1 MKPGDIDGL
10 RKAAAPGDVC
20 GIMMELIQGEGGVVP
35 LEKAF
40 VQEAAALCAQ
50 KDILLMID
58 EVQTGIGRT
67 GTFLCAEQ
75 FNITP
80 DLTSLAKG
88 LGGGLPIGTVLFGK
102 KCRDTLGPGD
112 HATTFGGNPVCCA
125 GGLSVLSQINGCLL
139 AGAKEKG
146 DYITKK
152 VLSMPHVKSVE
163 GLGLMLGITLD
174 GLDSKQIAAACLE
187 QGLIILTAKAKLRM
201 LPPLTITYEE
211 IDEGLNHLN
220 EVLQSI

>member
-1 MKPGDIDGL
+1 MGFQLTSADYADYI
-10 RKAAAPGDVC
+10 RKAYA
-20 GIMMELIQGEGGVVP
+20 LI
-35 LEKAF
+35 
-40 VQEAAALCAQ
+40 
-50 KDILLMID
+50 
-58 EVQTGIGRT
+58 
-67 GTFLCAEQ
+67 
-75 FNITP
+75 
-80 DLTSLAKG
+80 
-88 LGGGLPIGTVLFGK
+88 
-102 KCRDTLGPGD
+102 
-112 HATTFGGNPVCCA
+112 H
-125 GGLSVLSQINGCLL
+125 
-139 AGAKEKG
+139 EKG

-174 GLDSKQIAAACLE
+174 NLDSKQIAAVCLE